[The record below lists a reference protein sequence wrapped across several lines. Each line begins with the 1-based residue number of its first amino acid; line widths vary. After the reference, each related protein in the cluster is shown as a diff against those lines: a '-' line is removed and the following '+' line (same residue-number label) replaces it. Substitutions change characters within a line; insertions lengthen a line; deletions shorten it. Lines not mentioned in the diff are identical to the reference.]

1 MFCAR
6 IIALLILGHISIVS
20 AAGISITVGNWSH
33 TELSVSGLNAG
44 DYFSNHINNSQTV
57 ALNITGANE
66 LPTNQ
71 DDEIAI
77 CNQSGQWKWQ
87 VQAYLSGSYPTGL
100 NVSVQRTNNGTAST
114 LSGSTSTI
122 TTLSSNPQTLFCG
135 MGNAEQIAL
144 KYNISNFDVTDG
156 SGSKTW
162 TVKYRVET
170 L

>member
-6 IIALLILGHISIVS
+6 IIALLILGYGSIVS
-20 AAGISITVGNWSH
+20 AAISISVENWSH

-44 DYFSNHINNSQTV
+44 DYFSNHINNSQTI
-57 ALNITGANE
+57 ALSVTGADT
-66 LPTNQ
+66 LPVNL
-71 DDEIAI
+71 DDEVAI
-77 CNQSGQWKWQ
+77 CGQSGQWKWQ